1 MSRFPKFKDF
11 FSRKSPAQEPN
22 NSPAQNYNRTTG
34 NSGSVSGAR
43 TISGGATTTSRKYNR
58 KETDSILSLIQQF
71 ENLHR
76 STEEKANKSLQTSE
90 TTMNIAFLGFIFLI
104 VMVAGLVLVYLQ
116 SVIDTNNKISDQQTQ
131 FFKDYAAEKDRDSKT
146 SLELTALKKCLS
158 SGAYKKC
165 F

>member
-1 MSRFPKFKDF
+1 
-11 FSRKSPAQEPN
+11 
-22 NSPAQNYNRTTG
+22 
-34 NSGSVSGAR
+34 
-43 TISGGATTTSRKYNR
+43 
-58 KETDSILSLIQQF
+58 
-71 ENLHR
+71 
-76 STEEKANKSLQTSE
+76 
-90 TTMNIAFLGFIFLI
+90 MNIAFLGFIFLI